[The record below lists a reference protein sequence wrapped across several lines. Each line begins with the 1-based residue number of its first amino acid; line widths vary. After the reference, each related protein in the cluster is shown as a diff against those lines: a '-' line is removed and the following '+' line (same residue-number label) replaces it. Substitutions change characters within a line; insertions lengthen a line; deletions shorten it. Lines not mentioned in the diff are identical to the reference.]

1 MNQLLDVWRSQSY
14 FNVRVTQ
21 PLILP
26 RLLEAAAASVEKAPV
41 LAAAA
46 SQETGFQIFDARQ
59 WLEPVTESYEPT
71 GIQIKSESV
80 KSTPASTSKKKRF
93 KKNASRRSRRSL
105 FESLRFS
112 RETSNLLKTHHLPG
126 KWKTKV
132 PVSEPEEI
140 ITRDELHILHVEKL
154 QVEISNLHTLKRH
167 AISLKKKGD
176 GYPEHTGLKWPKSQP
191 ALKN

>member
-80 KSTPASTSKKKRF
+80 KFTPASTSKKKRF
-93 KKNASRRSRRSL
+93 KKNARRRSRRSL

-126 KWKTKV
+126 KWKNYS
-132 PVSEPEEI
+132 PS
-140 ITRDELHILHVEKL
+140 
-154 QVEISNLHTLKRH
+154 
-167 AISLKKKGD
+167 
-176 GYPEHTGLKWPKSQP
+176 
-191 ALKN
+191 